1 MKKLLLLLAVM
12 LPCLGGLAQESDTET
27 LTVENFNASNTTW
40 TKYNGTTFQTGWG
53 YKVVVNTTP
62 AITLQRVGN
71 TNDLGW
77 STVNSVRYAYLVR
90 GNEYSISIPENYEIS
105 TFEITTENS
114 GRTEGEVNCVLQENK
129 REIRV
134 TVSEHGTGTQG
145 VLIKRITLN
154 LKKQVCTYN
163 LTDEIGNTYTG
174 TYQAVKGI
182 TPFPTFTGL
191 TYELTDGVWE
201 GNTYTANIQI
211 TYPCDIPVSS
221 ETKLNPT
228 MISSFKGDTHQPN
241 GSFLW
246 YVIGDNIKI
255 LKNVNGT
262 AATNATIQ
270 SYMWAIYPKLTDEKF
285 TLVVKNLLAN
295 KFLASDKAYAS
306 NNGNHASDDV
316 KLVDEVSATGFSINS
331 NGQLY
336 YEGTN
341 GLNQYLS
348 WGSVNNSEGYL
359 GVYAKSHAGTYNSF
373 HSPAFKLTVGEFGY
387 ASLYTP
393 IAGTF
398 AGDIKTYA
406 IKEISSNSA
415 TLEELTGVAA
425 NQGAIIKAAPGTYTF
440 TAAEVSSDWTDNKL
454 TGTSV
459 NTYVAGDAYVLGN
472 NEGIGL
478 YKALLNKNVDGG
490 EGDTHFLNNAGKA
503 YLSASAV
510 TSNAQA
516 LRFNIGG
523 TTGIEE
529 AIVAPNA
536 NEAIYDL
543 SGRRVMNAV
552 KGGIYI
558 KNGKKFIVK

>member
-1 MKKLLLLLAVM
+1 MKKILLMLAVM
-12 LPCLGGLAQESDTET
+12 LPCLGAWAQELETET
-27 LTVENFNASNTTW
+27 LTIENFNASNTTW
-40 TKYNGTTFQTGWG
+40 TKYNGTTLTTGWG

-90 GNEYSISIPENYEIS
+90 GKEYSITIPENYEIS

-134 TVSEHGTGTQG
+134 TVSEHGTNTQG

-201 GNTYTANIQI
+201 GNTYTANIEI

-221 ETKLNPT
+221 ETKVNPT
-228 MISSFKGDTHQPN
+228 MISSFKGDSHQPN

-246 YVIGDNIKI
+246 YVSGDNVKI
-255 LKNVNGT
+255 LKNVDGT

-306 NNGNHASDDV
+306 DKGNHTSDDV
-316 KLVDEVSATGFSINS
+316 NLVDEVSATGFSING

-348 WGSVNNSEGYL
+348 WGSVNSSEGYL

-393 IAGTF
+393 FAGTF
-398 AGDIKTYA
+398 AGEVKTYA
-406 IKEISSNSA
+406 IESASNNSA
-415 TLEELTGVAA
+415 LLSEKIGVAA
-425 NQGAIIKAAPGTYTF
+425 NQGAIVMAEEGTYTF
-440 TAAEVSSDWTDNKL
+440 TAGEVASDWTGNKL

-472 NEGIGL
+472 REGIGL
-478 YKALLNKNVDGG
+478 YKALLNKN
-490 EGDTHFLNNAGKA
+490 ENGDAGNSHFLNNAGKA
-503 YLSASAV
+503 YLPATAV
-510 TSNAQA
+510 SSNAQA
-516 LRFNIGG
+516 LRFTFGG
-523 TTGIEE
+523 TTAIESVINND
-529 AIVAPNA
+529 ANAP
-536 NEAIYDL
+536 IYDL
-543 SGRRVMNAV
+543 SGRRIMNAV

-558 KNGKKFIVK
+558 QNGKKFIVK